1 MIIYHGI
8 FRDFNR
14 VISGSYHGFI
24 RVLIKV
30 IELFV
35 DKVVERVYSYRWI
48 RG

>member
-1 MIIYHGI
+1 MTKAVSQMN
-8 FRDFNR
+8 DELKP
-14 VISGSYHGFI
+14 SI